1 MRRGRKDD
9 ETSPYSTKT
18 RGMRRGRKEDETSP
32 YSTKL
37 VSLTDGNVSS
47 LLWRVASATRVEG
60 AESNRSKMARP
71 GL

>member
-1 MRRGRKDD
+1 MRG
-9 ETSPYSTKT
+9 
-18 RGMRRGRKEDETSP
+18 GRKEEDKTSH

-37 VSLTDGNVSS
+37 VSLTDGDVSS

-71 GL
+71 GS